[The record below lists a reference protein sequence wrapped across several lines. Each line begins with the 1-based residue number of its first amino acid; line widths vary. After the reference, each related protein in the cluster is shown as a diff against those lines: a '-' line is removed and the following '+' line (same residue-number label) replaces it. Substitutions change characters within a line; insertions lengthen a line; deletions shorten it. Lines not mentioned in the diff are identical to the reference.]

1 MRVIFALL
9 DPDPYPDPLNRLN
22 PDPIRIR
29 NPGSTDVNPSLE
41 PRLLMYVGLSRLYVT
56 RIKKAFACDVFFPVI
71 SSSAWTT
78 VRDEQVPHEEQ
89 VIYLPGY
96 LVMNSQ

>member
-1 MRVIFALL
+1 
-9 DPDPYPDPLNRLN
+9 
-22 PDPIRIR
+22 
-29 NPGSTDVNPSLE
+29 
-41 PRLLMYVGLSRLYVT
+41 MYVGLSRLYVT

-89 VIYLPGY
+89 VIYLLGY